1 MCIPYGVPYAVTFA
15 NVVKLPLLSI
25 LAIVVAPY
33 LNTSTPPDSWIVKF
47 VVVKLVTAPPKVMLP
62 EAVTVPDKDKPFAEP
77 APVTEVTVPPVP
89 SVQEVFVPSVRK
101 TLAALPV

>member
-15 NVVKLPLLSI
+15 KVVKLPLLSI
-25 LAIVVAPY
+25 LAMVVAPY
-33 LNTSTPPDSWIVKF
+33 LNKSTPPDSWIVKF

-62 EAVTVPDKDKPFAEP
+62 ADVTVPVKDKPFVEP
-77 APVTEVTVPPVP
+77 VPVTEVTVPEPP
-89 SVQEVFVPSVRK
+89 SDQEVFVPSVRK